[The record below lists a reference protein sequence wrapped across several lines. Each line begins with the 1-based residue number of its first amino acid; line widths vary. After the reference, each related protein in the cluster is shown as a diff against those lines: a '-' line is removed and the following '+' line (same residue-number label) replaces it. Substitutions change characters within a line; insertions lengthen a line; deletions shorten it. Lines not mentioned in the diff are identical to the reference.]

1 MAKKTE
7 KKVKKI
13 IKKVKKKKKQ
23 KQKMPLVEGRIYI
36 NATFNNTI
44 VTITDVDGKVAA
56 WISSGNLGFSG
67 TRKSTPYA
75 AITTVTQGLDKA
87 VQLGLKRARVFV
99 KGPGPGREAGLK
111 VLRAKRDLDV
121 ISISDVTPIPHN
133 GPRPPKMKKG

>member
-1 MAKKTE
+1 MAEKSKKAVKKMTKSAKKRKTE
-7 KKVKKI
+7 KRAPI
-13 IKKVKKKKKQ
+13 I
-23 KQKMPLVEGRIYI
+23 EGRIYI

-44 VTITDVDGKVAA
+44 ITITDAEGKVAA
-56 WISSGNLGFSG
+56 WITSGSLGFSG

-87 VQLGLKRARVFV
+87 TQLGLRRVRVFV

-133 GPRPPKMKKG
+133 GPRPPKMKRG